1 MVSERIVLGSGKLYC
16 VVGQKNDGVYTIP
29 SKESLEIE
37 DNLLGYIQGGA
48 SLEYEPEVYVAKDDL
63 NIVQK
68 KMLTDEKVTLKS
80 GIMTWNTEVLKKLV
94 QTGVTTSTATTQ
106 TIRVGGVDNFI
117 NTQYVL
123 RFVHKDKIDGDI
135 RVTIVGSNENGF
147 TLQFQ
152 KDKET
157 VIDAEFGAVSQDKA
171 GTLLEVEF
179 SDPEVDPSM

>member
-16 VVGQKNDGVYTIP
+16 VVGQKNNGVYTIP
-29 SKESLEIE
+29 DKSELEVE

-48 SLEYEPEVYVAKDDL
+48 SLEYAPEVYVAKDDL
-63 NIVQK
+63 GIVQK
-68 KMLTDEKVTLKS
+68 KMLTNEKVTLKS

-94 QTGVTTSTATTQ
+94 QTGVTSTTSNTQ
-106 TIRVGGVDNFI
+106 TIKVGGVDNYVD
-117 NTQYVL
+117 TQYVL

-135 RVTIVGSNENGF
+135 RVTIIGSNENGF

-157 VIDAEFGAVSQDKA
+157 VVDAEFGAVSQDKS
-171 GTLLEVEF
+171 GTLVDIEF
-179 SDPEVDPSM
+179 TDPETDPSM

>member
-16 VVGQKNDGVYTIP
+16 VVGQKNNGVYTIP
-29 SKESLEIE
+29 DKETLEVE
-37 DNLLGYIQGGA
+37 NNLLGYIQGGA
-48 SLEYEPEVYVAKDDL
+48 SLEYKPEVYVAKDDL

-68 KMLTDEKVTLKS
+68 KMLTDETVTLKS
-80 GIMTWNTEVLKKLV
+80 GIMTWNTEVLNKLV
-94 QTGVTTSTATTQ
+94 QTGKVSTEGNTQ
-106 TIRVGGVDNFI
+106 TIKVGGVDNYVD
-117 NTQYVL
+117 TQYVL

-135 RVTIVGSNENGF
+135 RVTIVGSNEAGF

-157 VIDAEFGAVSQDKA
+157 VIDAEFGAVPQDKS

-179 SDPEVDPSM
+179 TDPETDPSM